1 MRRLVAGV
9 MLLVLSSQTA
19 CYDWVALRP
28 QDAGSLSSPYA
39 APGPHGTVV
48 PVVDLERADGRMVRL
63 AGNYG
68 VRVTLKT
75 GEVYEFSSPV
85 RVEKEDDGTL
95 VFRGGNEAPLRTRQ
109 EDIATLEG
117 STLDA
122 GKTIAAMTLPPILA
136 GTLAVLVVLAVV
148 GHQR

>member
-1 MRRLVAGV
+1 MRRVVAGV

-28 QDAGSLSSPYA
+28 QDAESLSSPYA
-39 APGPHGTVV
+39 APAPHGAVI
-48 PVVDLERADGRMVRL
+48 PVVDVERTDGRMVRL

-85 RVEKEDDGTL
+85 RVDKEEDGTL
-95 VFRGGNEAPLRTRQ
+95 VFRGGNQGPLRTKH

-117 STLDA
+117 SALDT
-122 GKTIAAMTLPPILA
+122 GKTIAAITLPPILA
-136 GTLAVLVVLAVV
+136 GTLAVLTVLAVV
-148 GHQR
+148 NRPR